1 MKKRFFT
8 FFFIFLFG
16 CLISCNNDPV
26 VHSLT
31 KTEKN
36 RSAAESKKI
45 GDTKNQKLS
54 SMLHELAVS
63 QGPYDFAKKHDIF
76 LDRNRVRVFIFFEPS
91 ASTPDRKKIL
101 NDHGII
107 IEKSASD
114 LIRGL
119 VPVDHLISLSQ
130 EPVIRSIRLP
140 DRLIK
145 AREINP

>member
-1 MKKRFFT
+1 MKIRIFMFL
-8 FFFIFLFG
+8 FIFLFG
-16 CLISCNNDPV
+16 GLISCNNNPA

-36 RSAAESKKI
+36 TSAEESNKI
-45 GDTKNQKLS
+45 GDTKKQKLS
-54 SMLHELAVS
+54 SMLYELAIS
-63 QGPYDFAKKHDIF
+63 QNPEYFAKQHDIE
-76 LDRNRVRVFIFFEPS
+76 LDKDRVRVYILFEPS
-91 ASTPDRKKIL
+91 SSDPDRKKIL

-107 IEKSASD
+107 IEKSSGD
-114 LIRGL
+114 LTRGL
-119 VPVDHLISLSQ
+119 VPVDQLILLSE

>member
-1 MKKRFFT
+1 M
-8 FFFIFLFG
+8 
-16 CLISCNNDPV
+16 ISCNNNPA

-36 RSAAESKKI
+36 TSDAGSNKI
-45 GDTKNQKLS
+45 GDTKKQKLS
-54 SMLHELAVS
+54 SMLYELATS
-63 QGPYDFAKKHDIF
+63 PDADYFAKQHNIF
-76 LDRNRVRVFIFFEPS
+76 LDKDRVRVFIIFEPTS
-91 ASTPDRKKIL
+91 SDTDRKKIL

-107 IEKSASD
+107 IEKSSAD
-114 LIRGL
+114 LTRGL

-145 AREINP
+145 TRKTIP